1 MKESTLDTLAVV
13 IAAFYN
19 ASSPEMQKAFDHKK
33 FYADLKAIFDAEP
46 DFLKKLAD
54 VDNLID
60 ENPEIASLRE
70 YIVDLLFINFFNED
84 VLRLDEDYLDSPEW
98 EHIEDKTIDRGTELL
113 NLHLY
118 IKECNEEEEEPEL
131 SHFLKEFLLVDE
143 DEFQDE
149 YEIYEQ
155 VIANQILVE
164 AEQSEI
170 AKAYK
175 SIDNNTDIKE
185 VYYPLMSY
193 FSNTVFDQKYFDEYL
208 MHSANKAYDAAVLAG
223 LYSYHHGNGLFPKTF
238 LNCKD

>member
-1 MKESTLDTLAVV
+1 MNESTLDTLAVV
-13 IAAFYN
+13 ISAFWN
-19 ASSPEMQKAFDHKK
+19 NSTPAIQSSFNHKT
-33 FYADLKAIFDAEP
+33 FYAELKKIFDAEP
-46 DFLKKLAD
+46 DFLKKLSA
-54 VDNLID
+54 VDDLID

-70 YIVDLLFINFFNED
+70 YIVDLLFIHFFNED
-84 VLRLDEDYLDSPEW
+84 VLRLDEDYLETPEW
-98 EHIEDKTIDRGTELL
+98 ENIEDKTIDRGTEFL

-118 IKECNEEEEEPEL
+118 IKECNEEEEEPEV

-170 AKAYK
+170 AKVYK
-175 SIDNNTDIKE
+175 TVPANTDIKE
-185 VYYPLMSY
+185 VFYPMMSF
-193 FSNTVFDQKYFDEYL
+193 FSNTIFDQKYFDEYVQY
-208 MHSANKAYDAAVLAG
+208 SDNKAYDAAILAG
-223 LYSYHHGNGLFPKTF
+223 LYSYHHGNGLFSKSF